1 MTNPNDQTSF
11 SLHIEGGIQNGEAV
25 PATVLAQILGNAQRA
40 FELIG
45 THVEGRTIRERAR
58 ISAATRSRF
67 QLVCRLPEPGCYA
80 VPIEIGGKDLLAE
93 HVAAALAIF
102 CKMIAGITQRDTL
115 AINAALPDQGLRH
128 RVLEA
133 VRGMS
138 PRADDKWSLKL
149 WDGKNVEF
157 GELNTQS
164 EAVIREAIVPIEER
178 EASQV
183 VTGQLTNINFTNR
196 IVTIYYPPTKRE
208 MECVY
213 DEAIEE
219 LLIENRRG
227 LIQVTGRIVLD
238 DAGAPKKIIDVN
250 DIRDMDLSPLVI
262 DIVKLGKTTLKAK
275 RSISLEPV
283 TDETQ
288 QLICVS
294 DSTLGI
300 DAFARTRDALVG
312 ELNEQ
317 IGMLWQEYAL
327 AEDESLDGKAVK
339 MKYALLAAF
348 SEVSDGS

>member
-1 MTNPNDQTSF
+1 MTNPDGKTSF
-11 SLHIEGGIQNGEAV
+11 SLHIEGGIQSGDAV
-25 PATVLAQILGNAQRA
+25 PAAVLAQILSNSQRA

-80 VPIEIGGKDLLAE
+80 IPVELGGKDLLAE
-93 HVAAALAIF
+93 HITAALETF
-102 CKMIAGITQRDTL
+102 SQMIKGITRRDTAGI
-115 AINAALPDQGLRH
+115 IAALPDQGLRH

-133 VRGMS
+133 IRGMS

-149 WDGKNVEF
+149 WDAADVEF
-157 GELNTQS
+157 GELNTES
-164 EAVIREAIVPIEER
+164 EAIIREAIVPIEER

-183 VTGQLTNINFTNR
+183 VTGQLTNINFTHR
-196 IVTIYYPPTKRE
+196 VVTIFYLPTKRE

-213 DEAIEE
+213 DDAVEE

-227 LIQVTGRIVLD
+227 LIQVTGLVVLD

-250 DIRDMDLSPLVI
+250 DIRDLDLSPLAV
-262 DIVKLGKTTLKAK
+262 DTVKVGNRTLKA
-275 RSISLEPV
+275 RQSITLEPA

-294 DSTLGI
+294 DAALGI
-300 DAFARTRDALVG
+300 DAFARTREALVG

-327 AEDESLDGKAVK
+327 ADDDTLDGEAIK
-339 MKYALLAAF
+339 MKQALLAAF
-348 SEVSDGS
+348 SEVADGA